1 MRDPYILVIENDE
14 AVVAR
19 VAAALE
25 GAGFNVLTAT
35 NAVVGLRKIY
45 ESHPDVIIMATEILV
60 ADGEDSYLQIRL
72 ATYLPI
78 IVLGNSEDEVEVLE
92 FGADAFMA
100 KPPDLTELVARVKW
114 LLRRKPRLE
123 SRKGNPGLGEL
134 DMKNGPP
141 QRDNGSKYLSAT
153 EYRLASCLLLNGG
166 RLLEYSRLISEVWA
180 GKEVGLDTLHF
191 YMRRLRKKLQA
202 FFPNPIKII
211 NYRGVGYRLEEV
223 VQQSG

>member
-1 MRDPYILVIENDE
+1 MRDPHILVIENDE

-25 GAGFNVLTAT
+25 EAGFNVLTAT
-35 NAVVGLRKIY
+35 NAVIGLRKIY

-60 ADGEDSYLQIRL
+60 AGGEDSYLQIRL

-78 IVLGNSEDEVEVLE
+78 IVLGSSEDEVEMLE

-100 KPPDLTELVARVKW
+100 KPPDLSELVARVKW
-114 LLRRKPRLE
+114 LLQRKPRLE
-123 SRKGNPGLGEL
+123 SRKGNPELGEL

-141 QRDNGSKYLSAT
+141 ERDDGSKYLSAT
-153 EYRLASCLLLNGG
+153 EYRLASCLVLNGG